1 MNQKSINQLDY
12 LLDSGISLSML
23 ATDSTHTE
31 LGMLSNKPICK
42 KTSYSLKLT
51 DQRWITLRNK
61 ILSRDNY
68 KCRNCGSKQNL
79 QVHHLKYTGEPWEAP
94 ENDLLTLCEGCHK
107 KAHSKQIY
115 KFFLTCTRFI
125 VFHKALTYA
134 AREAKEATTTL
145 NVLMANVERENLVRM
160 RPDMIAEQLNLSLA
174 TVERHLAK
182 LRKLSLIVPDAIERD
197 RKIGITNWRIYPY
210 LSWQGGT
217 NALDAY
223 MAALPSNHV
232 WRTIGS

>member
-1 MNQKSINQLDY
+1 MSMIIATMRIIWYNHARNPIFHVIFNVAHHTQLSTGDSVSHAPNGKLISVTKGVYLGVFSI
-12 LLDSGISLSML
+12 M
-23 ATDSTHTE
+23 
-31 LGMLSNKPICK
+31 
-42 KTSYSLKLT
+42 
-51 DQRWITLRNK
+51 
-61 ILSRDNY
+61 
-68 KCRNCGSKQNL
+68 
-79 QVHHLKYTGEPWEAP
+79 
-94 ENDLLTLCEGCHK
+94 
-107 KAHSKQIY
+107 
-115 KFFLTCTRFI
+115 
-125 VFHKALTYA
+125 FHKALTYA